1 MRGHQRC
8 NVSWAARAGL
18 CFASSL
24 LIGISVSSSFVAG
37 LHGAL
42 LSGAAAAALVSACQW
57 QRREVRRRLLL
68 ERLNRTVL
76 RSTQRAA
83 VRRPAW
89 RVVTPGYR
97 RDVTATL
104 ERSASVRAQ
113 YAALVAFGL
122 QHVGKDQ

>member
-1 MRGHQRC
+1 MREHRTFT
-8 NVSWAARAGL
+8 VSWAARAGL

-24 LIGISVSSSFVAG
+24 LLGISVSSSFVAG
-37 LHGAL
+37 LHGGL
-42 LSGAAAAALVSACQW
+42 LSGAAAAALVGACRW

-89 RVVTPGYR
+89 RVITPGSR

-122 QHVGKDQ
+122 HHVGKDQ